1 MKFKS
6 RTKAI
11 ILAGLAVSTIASGI
25 SMSSLASAS
34 VLYVGGGQKI
44 GAFKVEKAESFKG
57 LSQVVIGQF
66 TVAYMTKKVDY
77 DGGGFLAS
85 GPEGKAIGSL
95 TGLSPSDYQRT
106 TDAIFADFKK
116 QLAAHGISIVD
127 PAGLVADKYYA
138 KTKQEAQ
145 GGKVDVTLKKKD
157 HADAVAYWPTQLGR
171 NDNALLNM
179 RMFDTNTANHY
190 TAQYNYAKSSKI
202 PVLNVVY
209 YVDFAKPAKSTG
221 GGLFQ
226 EISATAGLA
235 MSQFGTT
242 LAIMDSNGKLA
253 RMTLNV
259 PIEESGN
266 FASVTETTSQVAK
279 TARVASVLG
288 GAFGGLGKLGG
299 APILGNMAA
308 KFDYRVTDPA
318 AFGEKALSAATK
330 LTDLY
335 VRQIEELR

>member
-1 MKFKS
+1 MFKKKIS
-6 RTKAI
+6 ALL
-11 ILAGLAVSTIASGI
+11 LASAPLVSLGLATT
-25 SMSSLASAS
+25 LSAS
-34 VLYVGGGQKI
+34 VLYVGGGKSM

-66 TVAYMTKKVDY
+66 TVAYLTKKVDY

-85 GPEGKAIGSL
+85 GPEGKAIGTL
-95 TGLSPSDYQRT
+95 TGLSAADYQKT
-106 TDAIFADFKK
+106 TDAIYADFKA
-116 QLAAHGISIVD
+116 QLLAHGLTI
-127 PAGLVADKYYA
+127 GLIADKYYA

-179 RMFDTNTANHY
+179 RLFDTNTANHY

-209 YVDFAKPAKSTG
+209 YVDFAKPAKSSG

-242 LAIMDSNGKLA
+242 LALMDANGKMA
-253 RMTLNV
+253 KMTLAV
-259 PIEESGN
+259 PIEENGN
-266 FASVTETTSQVAK
+266 FASVTETTSQIAK

-308 KFDYRVTDPA
+308 KFDYRVTDPTT
-318 AFGEKALSAATK
+318 FGEKALAAAVK
-330 LTDLY
+330 LSDLY